1 MANNDF
7 VFGVSTLV
15 GCKSSILRELEH
27 NFEVEKK
34 YKRKFNLSKAISYIT
49 TGLSYFD
56 EMRYRSLSKNFEI
69 KKPPI
74 YVLGHWRS
82 GTTFLNNLL
91 CSFENI
97 SYPTTY
103 QSVFPNN
110 LFFLKGLIK
119 GIVQFYLPE
128 KRLVDGVKMHV
139 DFAQEED
146 FALGNEAN
154 FSFYYWFYFPKD
166 YQIISEKYLAFS
178 PDDPSWNQEFKKNY
192 LKFVKRSLIH
202 IGGEQ
207 YIAKNPP
214 NMVRIPVL
222 FDLFPGSRF
231 VYIERNPYEVIL
243 STYKFFKAFLISLQ
257 LQDMDDEDLW
267 KFIFQTYVFL
277 MNKYQSD
284 KSLIPAE
291 NLVEL
296 KYENL
301 ISDPES
307 VFKKLQQGIFSD
319 MDVNQKILES
329 TINSHGNHNGNK
341 YSFEKKYI
349 DRVNM
354 ELGSLIEKQGY
365 PIL

>member
-1 MANNDF
+1 MANDDF
-7 VFGVSTLV
+7 IFSVNTLV
-15 GCKSSILRELEH
+15 GCKFSILKELES

-34 YKRKFNLSKAISYIT
+34 YKKKFRISKAISVVT

-56 EMRYRSLSKNFEI
+56 EMRYQSLSKNFEI

-103 QSVFPNN
+103 QSAFPNN

-119 GIVQFYLPE
+119 RIVQFYLPE

-146 FALGNEAN
+146 FALGNEAG

-166 YQIISEKYLAFS
+166 YQLISEKYLASS
-178 PDDPSWNQEFKKNY
+178 PEDQNWDEEFKKGY
-192 LKFVKRSLIH
+192 VRFVKRSLLN

-214 NMVRIPVL
+214 NMARIPAL
-222 FDLFPGSRF
+222 FDLFPGARF

-243 STYKFFKAFLISLQ
+243 STYKFFRGFLKSLQ
-257 LQDMDDEDLW
+257 LQDMTDEDLW

-277 MNKYQSD
+277 INKYQTD

-301 ISDPES
+301 ISDPVSGFER
-307 VFKKLQQGIFSD
+307 LQQGIFSD
-319 MDVNQKILES
+319 MEVDQRVFDFMIH
-329 TINSHGNHNGNK
+329 SHGKHNGNI

-349 DRVNM
+349 DRVNR

-365 PIL
+365 PVL